1 MRIVAQRVKSAS
13 VSVDSEIIGEIKK
26 GLLLFVGVEEADAM
40 EDVEWLAKKMV
51 SMRIFNDE
59 NNQMNF
65 SVKDVEGDLL
75 TVSQFT
81 LHAATKKGNR
91 PSFLKAAAPQKA
103 EKLYEQL
110 KLQLSALMGKDT
122 PSGKFGADMQVSLE
136 NDGPVT
142 IIIDSQNRE

>member
-1 MRIVAQRVKSAS
+1 MV
-13 VSVDSEIIGEIKK
+13 GEIKT
-26 GLLLFVGVEEADAM
+26 GLLLFVGVEEADTM

-51 SMRIFNDE
+51 NMRVFNDE
-59 NNQMNF
+59 NQQMNF
-65 SVKDVEGDLL
+65 SVKEVEGEIL

-91 PSFLKAAAPQKA
+91 PSFMRAAAPSKA

-110 KLQLSALMGKDT
+110 KLQLSALMGKNC
-122 PSGKFGADMQVSLE
+122 PSGKFGANMQVELL